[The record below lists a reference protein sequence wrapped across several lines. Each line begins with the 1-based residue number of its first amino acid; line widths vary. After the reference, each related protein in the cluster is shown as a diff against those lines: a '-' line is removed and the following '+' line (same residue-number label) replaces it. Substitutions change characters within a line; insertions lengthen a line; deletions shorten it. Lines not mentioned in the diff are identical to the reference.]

1 MQNITKMKK
10 ILTIILIIV
19 LIIIGA
25 LIITPMLF
33 KDQLLQKAKEVANTS
48 VYANVDFRDFRLSL
62 FRNFPKLTVS
72 LEGLSVV
79 NREPFEGDTLVAF
92 EEFNATVDLMSIIKG
107 DAIRVRGILLDQPK
121 ISGLI
126 LEDGTANWDIAKS
139 SEKEV
144 EVEEEEIDTT
154 GSGGMDLKVALKKF
168 EIRSADILYDD
179 RKSGMQAS
187 MENFNFLLSGDLSQ
201 DFSSLAIRSET
212 ERINFVLEGVRYL
225 KDAVLNMVFNVD
237 ADLANSVFTL
247 KENSVALNALELR
260 FDGEVAMP
268 DEETISIDMTFN
280 TPSTD
285 FRGLLSMIPAVYMQ
299 DFEDV
304 ETSGSLSLSGD
315 INGILQG
322 EKTPSANLI
331 LLVEN
336 ARFSYPDLPKS
347 AENININIEVSYD
360 GIQNDHSTVD
370 VNQFHIELGGNPVD
384 FKMHMI
390 TPISDPQV
398 NAQLTA
404 NIDFATLVDVVPM
417 EDINLTG
424 KMNADV
430 DMMGKM
436 SSIEN
441 EKYEEFQADGRI
453 SIQDF
458 EFNSPD
464 IPQPVMIQQTI
475 LNFSPRYVQLASFD
489 AAIGSSD
496 LHLKGDL
503 ENFIPYLFSDGTVK
517 GSLDLTSN
525 LLDLNEFLSEQEE
538 VEEEVEIEDTTVLNA
553 IEVPGNV
560 DFTLT
565 SFLKKV
571 KYDKLDID
579 NIAGLIQI
587 RDQKVMLTNLS
598 MNLLEGSM
606 IMSGEYNTQDIKSPM
621 AEFDLDINSIDIP
634 STFIAFNTVQRLAPV
649 AEIAKG
655 DVSSKMEITTYLDEH
670 MNPVLNTMVGGGK
683 LMSNNIEISDSKT
696 LQQIGDILK
705 TDKYDVIRVNDLA
718 LNFEIRN
725 GRVYIEPFKFDLGKS
740 KVTLEGDQGID
751 MTMNY
756 QMKMNIPKS
765 ELGATGESAMEG
777 LNALASEQG
786 LSLDFGDELDVGF
799 NVTGT
804 FKDPKVRPVFEQG
817 VRKISEQV
825 KEEVKERVE
834 KEVEKVKEEVKEEV
848 NKEAERILREAEE
861 QADKVRE
868 EARKAGEEL
877 IRLAEEE
884 GQKRI
889 KEAGNNPIK
898 KIAAEEYAKRL
909 KKEAEEKAQKLEKEA
924 DEKADNIL
932 QKANEEAERLK

>member
-1 MQNITKMKK
+1 MKK
-10 ILTIILIIV
+10 ILTIILIII

-25 LIITPMLF
+25 LIITPMFF

-48 VYANVDFRDFRLSL
+48 VNANVDFRDFRLSL
-62 FRNFPKLTVS
+62 FRNFPRLTVS

-121 ISGLI
+121 IAGLI
-126 LEDGTANWDIAKS
+126 LEDGTANWDIAKP

-144 EVEEEEIDTT
+144 EVEEEVDTT

-168 EIRSADILYDD
+168 EIRSADILYGD
-179 RKSGMQAS
+179 RSSGMQAS

-212 ERINFVLEGVRYL
+212 ERINFVFEGIRYL

-285 FRGLLSMIPAVYMQ
+285 FRGLLSMVPAVYIQ

-304 ETSGSLSLSGD
+304 ETSGNLSLSGD

-331 LLVEN
+331 LLVED

-347 AENININIEVSYD
+347 AENININVEVSYD
-360 GIQNDHSTVD
+360 GVQNDNSTVD
-370 VNQFHIELGGNPVD
+370 VNQFHVELGGNPVD

-424 KMNADV
+424 KMDAKV

-453 SIQDF
+453 SLQEF

-464 IPQPVMIQQTI
+464 IPKPVMIQQTI
-475 LNFSPRYVQLASFD
+475 LNFSPQYIQLASFD

-517 GSLDLTSN
+517 GSLDFTSD
-525 LLDLNEFLSEQEE
+525 LLDLNEFLSEEEE
-538 VEEEVEIEDTTVLNA
+538 VEEVEVEDTIVLNVV
-553 IEVPGNV
+553 EVPENI

-598 MNLLEGSM
+598 MNILEGSM

-621 AEFDLDINSIDIP
+621 ADFDLDINSIDIP
-634 STFIAFNTVQRLAPV
+634 SAFAAFNTVQRLAPV

-655 DVSSKMEITTYLDEH
+655 NVSSKMEITTFLDEH
-670 MNPVLNTMVGGGK
+670 MNPVLNTLVGGGK
-683 LMSNNIEISDSKT
+683 LMSNNVEISDSKT
-696 LQQIGDILK
+696 LQKIGDLLK
-705 TDKYDVIRVNDLA
+705 TDKYDVIRVNNFA
-718 LNFEIRN
+718 LDFEIRN

-751 MTMNY
+751 QTMNY

-765 ELGATGESAMEG
+765 ELGAAGESAMEG

-799 NVTGT
+799 HVTGT

-825 KEEVKERVE
+825 KEEVTEKVKE
-834 KEVEKVKEEVKEEV
+834 EVEKVKEEVKEEV

-861 QADKVRE
+861 QAEKIKE
-868 EARKAGEEL
+868 EAHQAGEEL

-889 KEAGNNPIK
+889 EDAGNNPIK

-909 KKEAEEKAQKLEKEA
+909 KKEAEEKAKKLEEEA
-924 DEKADNIL
+924 NEKADNIM
-932 QKANEEAERLK
+932 QKANEEAGRLK